1 MGSSNQKLGL
11 IGLIA
16 IVFGSMIGGGMFN
29 ISQNMAAEASLGA
42 ILISWVITGIGMW
55 FIVYSFKTL
64 SDSRPDLDSGIYAYA
79 QEGFGRYVGFNSAWG
94 YWISAAL
101 GNVAFAVMLNDSV
114 GLFFPPLMEHSWPTI
129 LFCSSLIW
137 LMNFISALGMKDSSI
152 INTISTFAKFIGIII
167 VIFIMIIGFKIDI
180 FNVDFWGESY
190 NLKGLGSQIK
200 STMLVTLWCFI
211 GVEGAVVISNRAKKS
226 SDVGKATVLG
236 FLAALLLYVLTS
248 VLSFGI
254 ATQPELASLADPSAG
269 GVLEKVIGHW
279 GAALVNICVIVSVF
293 GAWVAWTILV
303 AEVPHDAAQ
312 QGVLPKFFLKE
323 NKNGAPISSLY
334 ISSLVMQLSVF
345 MVVIATDV
353 YLAMIDIS
361 GVMILPSY
369 LLSMMYL
376 FKGTSTKTLLTN
388 AKNRKNVMYIAL
400 LASIYCVW
408 LMFAADLSYLLL
420 ATIFY
425 AIGIPFYNMAHKKDQ
440 TPYTP
445 KEQILKYILIGLA
458 IVSIYFIASGKISF

>member
-1 MGSSNQKLGL
+1 MGGSNQKLGL
-11 IGLIA
+11 VGLVA
-16 IVFGSMIGGGMFN
+16 IVFGSMIGGGLFN
-29 ISQNMAAEASLGA
+29 IPQNMAAEASLGA
-42 ILISWVITGIGMW
+42 VLISWLITGIGMW

-64 SDSRPDLDSGIYAYA
+64 SDSRPDLNSGIYAYA
-79 QEGFGRYVGFNSAWG
+79 REGFGRYVGFNSAWG

-114 GLFFPPLMEHSWPTI
+114 GLFFPVLLEHSWATI
-129 LFCSSLIW
+129 IFCSILIW
-137 LMNFISALGMKDSSI
+137 LMNFISALGMKDSSF
-152 INTISTFAKFIGIII
+152 INTISTFAKFIGIVI
-167 VIFIMIIGFKIDI
+167 VITIMFIGFKVDV
-180 FNVDFWGESY
+180 FNADFWGEAY
-190 NLKGLGSQIK
+190 NLEGLGSQIK

-226 SDVGKATVLG
+226 TDVGKATVLG

-254 ATQPELASLADPSAG
+254 GTQPELAGLTDPSAG
-269 GVLEKVIGHW
+269 GVLDKVVGQW
-279 GAALVNICVIVSVF
+279 GAAFVNICVIVSVF

-376 FKGTSTKTLLTN
+376 FKGTNSKTLLAN
-388 AKNRKNVMYIAL
+388 SKSRKNAMFVGL
-400 LASIYCVW
+400 FASIYCIW

-425 AIGIPFYNMAHKKDQ
+425 AIGIPFYNMAHKGEAS
-440 TPYTP
+440 PYTSR
-445 KEQILKYILIGLA
+445 EQFIKYILIGLA
-458 IVSIYFIASGKISF
+458 LVSIYFIISGKITF